1 MGTAS
6 FFFSV
11 NFGYAQATEK
21 KRYSGQQVGNVN
33 RQTNRLAPK
42 TYKKLPSK
50 EKGNKSLTDF
60 VLMISPFGD
69 AK

>member
-1 MGTAS
+1 MGTTS

-11 NFGYAQATEK
+11 NLRQRK
-21 KRYSGQQVGNVN
+21 RKRYSGQQVGNVL